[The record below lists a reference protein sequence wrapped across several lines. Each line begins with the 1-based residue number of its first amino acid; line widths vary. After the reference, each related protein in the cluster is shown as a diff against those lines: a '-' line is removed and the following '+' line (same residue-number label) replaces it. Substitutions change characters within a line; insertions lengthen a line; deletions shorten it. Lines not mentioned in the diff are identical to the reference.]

1 MHLYYCIDGWMDG
14 WIFIKLTLDVGV
26 WHERKQTDDFK
37 TSKDTFECCHV
48 SYTVLHTELVTVTCL
63 LSCLKSYSLPP
74 RPNLGINYRI
84 VCIVFFPAHYAIS
97 LCSKQCIMHSQ
108 SGHYAQSH
116 PIYAFFCVKYFCKNV
131 TGCTK
136 EKRVVFVRKSI
147 TNILLCGRRWLR
159 NLCMLQFS
167 YIRILVTC
175 EICTTIGI

>member
-1 MHLYYCIDGWMDG
+1 MTQWKVIQGFCSYTSKVQNCGCSSPIHWECLNSAQACMGERLIYSYNLCTALLCIYILAHRISFHNNFTNASILLYRWMDG

-97 LCSKQCIMHSQ
+97 LCSK
-108 SGHYAQSH
+108 
-116 PIYAFFCVKYFCKNV
+116 
-131 TGCTK
+131 
-136 EKRVVFVRKSI
+136 
-147 TNILLCGRRWLR
+147 
-159 NLCMLQFS
+159 
-167 YIRILVTC
+167 
-175 EICTTIGI
+175 